1 MDSAHTIVIRA
12 AWAALVLSI
21 VQGCAA
27 TPSRNL
33 DADALWQSA
42 ERRHPAAI
50 EAVVERHRLESDYA
64 TIIRI
69 SRDGALRGQAFMRL
83 AELDVVLGD
92 YQQAHRHLEQ
102 SLRADMPPEQRRRA
116 LLMLGDLMERHLGK
130 KRRAVIAYTQIVN
143 EYPGTPETE
152 LAALRLKVLNREP

>member
-1 MDSAHTIVIRA
+1 MIPAHRPVTGA
-12 AWAALVLSI
+12 AWTALILATLT
-21 VQGCAA
+21 GCA
-27 TPSRNL
+27 TPPSRNL
-33 DADALWQSA
+33 DAQALWQSA

-83 AELDVVLGD
+83 AELAVVLGD
-92 YQQAHRHLEQ
+92 YEPAQSHLEQ
-102 SLRADMPPEQRRRA
+102 SLRADLPPEQRRRA
-116 LLMLGDLMERHLGK
+116 LLMLGDLMERHL
-130 KRRAVIAYTQIVN
+130 RRKHDAVVAYTQIVN
-143 EYPGTPETE
+143 EYPETPETE